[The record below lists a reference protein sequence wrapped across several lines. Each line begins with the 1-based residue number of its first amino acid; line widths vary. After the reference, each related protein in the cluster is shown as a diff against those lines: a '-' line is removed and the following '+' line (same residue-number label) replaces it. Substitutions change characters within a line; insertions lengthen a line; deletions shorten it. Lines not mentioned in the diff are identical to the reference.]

1 MSHIIV
7 HSREKHRILDTMCD
21 WGLCGFSSAPGNTR
35 NRQPPSNIYKPGH
48 PEVFWASGPWTLQ
61 LPTPWLT
68 DHPASPRW
76 WGRPQCGYSLK
87 TTGPNQKS
95 PSAQKK
101 KTGIPP
107 RNPWQ
112 AWKWESK
119 WLWSRFPSSFLVSLG
134 DAPGAETSL
143 HRKQCEKP
151 TFRPISLH

>member
-101 KTGIPP
+101 KNRNSPKEPLAGLKVGEQVTVVQIPLLLLGVSRGCARS
-107 RNPWQ
+107 RNLSSQ
-112 AWKWESK
+112 KTMWES
-119 WLWSRFPSSFLVSLG
+119 
-134 DAPGAETSL
+134 
-143 HRKQCEKP
+143 H
-151 TFRPISLH
+151 I